1 MSTLVPPNDQEQ
13 YWRIPAS
20 ITAES
25 LAAKSGFV
33 QKIIDGDLD
42 LENLDLSLIA
52 NVVKNTKKREKRG
65 PNKWMPMHRTVDPE
79 ALKRINEAAG

>member
-1 MSTLVPPNDQEQ
+1 MSTIVPPNDQEQ

-42 LENLDLSLIA
+42 LENFLVNL
-52 NVVKNTKKREKRG
+52 KKK
-65 PNKWMPMHRTVDPE
+65 
-79 ALKRINEAAG
+79 